1 MFVKIAVL
9 MDLSMHNIKEELLDI
24 HNQMNYLIAH
34 LDVVRAEYKKIKY
47 KSNSKA
53 LQDMYRKEIDLIVQN
68 LQDLKEQEKFALDT
82 INFLEKL

>member
-9 MDLSMHNIKEELLDI
+9 MDLSMHNIKEELLYI
-24 HNQMNYLIAH
+24 HNEMNYLIAH

>member
-1 MFVKIAVL
+1 
-9 MDLSMHNIKEELLDI
+9 MHNIKEELLDI

>member
-1 MFVKIAVL
+1 MN
-9 MDLSMHNIKEELLDI
+9 NIKEELLDI

-68 LQDLKEQEKFALDT
+68 LQVLKEQEKFALDT